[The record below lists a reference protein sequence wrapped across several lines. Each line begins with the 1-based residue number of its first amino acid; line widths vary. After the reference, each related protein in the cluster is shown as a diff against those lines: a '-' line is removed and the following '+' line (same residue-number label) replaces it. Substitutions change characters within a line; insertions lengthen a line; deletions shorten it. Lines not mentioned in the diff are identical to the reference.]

1 MFARFHMPVFLILAM
16 VLSGLFPL
24 EPSTEASSAPPINV
38 VVTIPVLKDLTEQ
51 IGGRQVRVTSLLS
64 GYENEHTYSPKPSDL
79 VAVRKATVLFEVGL
93 GLEVWVSSLV
103 KNAGSPSLMV
113 VTTSTGISLIQDS
126 PEPNGSASDHHHHE
140 GGGNPHVWM
149 DPESVLTMLHH
160 ITEALSTLAPAHAS
174 EFRRNETAY
183 AQKLDTLRKELSDR
197 VNRLSDRRFVAHHPA
212 WPYLAKRFGFDI
224 VATIQTQSGT
234 EPSALQL
241 QSLISK
247 IRRDHIKVIA
257 SEIQLSQRV
266 PDLLAKESDARVV
279 ILTTLPGGLPGT
291 ETYLDMLRYNV
302 LQLVHTLEAS

>member
-1 MFARFHMPVFLILAM
+1 MFARIHMPFFPILAM
-16 VLSGLFPL
+16 ALCGLLSL
-24 EPSTEASSAPPINV
+24 ESTTEASSASPINV

-113 VTTSTGISLIQDS
+113 VTTSTGIPLIQDS
-126 PEPNGSASDHHHHE
+126 PEPNSSASDHHHHE
-140 GGGNPHVWM
+140 GESNPHVWM

-160 ITEALSTLAPAHAS
+160 ITESLSKLDPAHAA
-174 EFRRNETAY
+174 EFRQNHTAY
-183 AQKLDTLRKELSDR
+183 ALKLEALRKDLSDR

-257 SEIQLSQRV
+257 SEIQLSQRI
-266 PDLLAKESDARVV
+266 PGLLAKETTARVV

-302 LQLVHTLEAS
+302 LQLVYALESA